1 MGYDARIKELK
12 ELIAKQLP
20 RDGGADA
27 AAEEKAM
34 LDALDWWGPARSARM
49 ERLANA
55 MNFDGN
61 AYKSWQSEAPG
72 LRSEMRSLFAD
83 CLRNVKTPTIAALA
97 VVQGAVLA
105 EEKLC
110 EAFERGEWIGTAF
123 DAIAL
128 YNKQLDEKMDALEA
142 KWDWIEDD
150 AENIMRDEQAVLNEI
165 RDVVAAAIERQA
177 SLRMNWREK
186 FREWSKAGTDGI
198 DVAGKMT
205 GSVLID
211 AVNYVLAGLKTS
223 AEAWSAFAADFEL
236 RKARYEA
243 YFREDHN
250 SLLIMFAD
258 ARRDARAFV
267 DEHDY
272 DRLSGNTI
280 SKARRSLEELKS
292 AAQTPGQ
299 QSDVEAFTKAVLAR
313 LEEGEKNA
321 RSKWDAFVSENK
333 EKFFGAFTPEL
344 EKAVIGTGQLT
355 EAYQKITS
363 LSLHALLARWVDDD
377 RRDWREVESS
387 DLGEKWTGELRQA
400 VEASLEKLAK
410 TQEEIEKNNMP
421 DVITGMLLGP
431 ARKLADKFR

>member
-1 MGYDARIKELK
+1 MADHDGEGDLTMGYDARIKELREIVDK
-12 ELIAKQLP
+12 QVPIGGGVDAKAIF
-20 RDGGADA
+20 DGL
-27 AAEEKAM
+27 E
-34 LDALDWWGPARSARM
+34 WWGPARSARM

-83 CLRNVKTPTIAALA
+83 CLRNVQTPTVAALA
-97 VVQGAVLA
+97 IVQGAVLA

-142 KWDWIEDD
+142 KWDRIEDD
-150 AENIMRDEQAVLNEI
+150 AEEIMRDEQAVLNEI

-186 FREWSKAGTDGI
+186 FREWAKAGTDGI

-211 AVNYVLAGLKTS
+211 TVNYVLAGLKTS
-223 AEAWSAFAADFEL
+223 AEAWAAFAADFEL

-280 SKARRSLEELKS
+280 S
-292 AAQTPGQ
+292 
-299 QSDVEAFTKAVLAR
+299 
-313 LEEGEKNA
+313 
-321 RSKWDAFVSENK
+321 
-333 EKFFGAFTPEL
+333 
-344 EKAVIGTGQLT
+344 
-355 EAYQKITS
+355 
-363 LSLHALLARWVDDD
+363 
-377 RRDWREVESS
+377 
-387 DLGEKWTGELRQA
+387 
-400 VEASLEKLAK
+400 
-410 TQEEIEKNNMP
+410 
-421 DVITGMLLGP
+421 
-431 ARKLADKFR
+431 

>member
-1 MGYDARIKELK
+1 
-12 ELIAKQLP
+12 
-20 RDGGADA
+20 
-27 AAEEKAM
+27 
-34 LDALDWWGPARSARM
+34 
-49 ERLANA
+49 
-55 MNFDGN
+55 
-61 AYKSWQSEAPG
+61 
-72 LRSEMRSLFAD
+72 
-83 CLRNVKTPTIAALA
+83 
-97 VVQGAVLA
+97 
-105 EEKLC
+105 
-110 EAFERGEWIGTAF
+110 
-123 DAIAL
+123 
-128 YNKQLDEKMDALEA
+128 
-142 KWDWIEDD
+142 
-150 AENIMRDEQAVLNEI
+150 
-165 RDVVAAAIERQA
+165 
-177 SLRMNWREK
+177 
-186 FREWSKAGTDGI
+186 
-198 DVAGKMT
+198 
-205 GSVLID
+205 
-211 AVNYVLAGLKTS
+211 
-223 AEAWSAFAADFEL
+223 L

-299 QSDVEAFTKAVLAR
+299 QSDMEAFTKAVLAR

-321 RSKWDAFVSENK
+321 KGKWDAFVSENK

-355 EAYQKITS
+355 EAYQKIAS

-410 TQEEIEKNNMP
+410 TQEEIEKNNTP
-421 DVITGMLLGP
+421 DVITGMLLEP
-431 ARKLADKFR
+431 AKKLADKLR